1 MNSKKNAFS
10 KPILVTAASV
20 QQNKAFEGQ
29 ARALFANPHYPLHVD
44 VGIGKGQ
51 FLSEASSRYTHI
63 NWIGIE
69 REFFRIPLALKKRR
83 VNRNSNLK
91 YIWTNY
97 EQLPQ
102 VFRPGEV
109 NRFYLNFAVYR
120 EHDLRKRLTH
130 RRFLKMYQDLLA
142 ADGDLIFKTACSDSY
157 QFSLQEL
164 EEMHWEIIEETH
176 DFYNSPWWDPQ
187 KNVTSVWEDR
197 YHTHGYPIHYFKTK
211 PRRS

>member
-1 MNSKKNAFS
+1 MNSKKNLFA

-20 QQNKAFEGQ
+20 QQNQAFQGQ
-29 ARALFANPHYPLHVD
+29 ARALFANPHHPLHVD
-44 VGIGKGQ
+44 IGIGKGQ
-51 FLSEASSRYTHI
+51 FLSEASHRYTHI

-69 REFFRIPLALKKRR
+69 KEFFRIPLALKKRS

-102 VFRPGEV
+102 VFHPGEV
-109 NRFYLNFAVYR
+109 DRFYLNFAVYR

-142 ADGDLIFKTACSDSY
+142 AGGDLIFKTACSDSY

-164 EEMHWEIIEETH
+164 EEMHWETIEETH
-176 DFYNSPWWDPQ
+176 DFYNSSWWDPQ

-197 YHTHGYPIHYFKTK
+197 YHAHGYPVHYFKAK